1 MERPCFAK
9 GTCLATRSLLL
20 IAREGFGGQ
29 NRRGSGLFQFES
41 TWWWFAT
48 ALALLEL
55 AAVVLMVYLGKLRRR
70 RWVTNSAFAPGGS
83 VLPRNP
89 KLVSSEVERLCSE
102 QSSTEPL
109 IKQMTAEDRVLFE
122 VSVIEALNKR
132 SRESQHRL
140 RSALIKYGYDEQC
153 ARRVMSEDLSD
164 RVRATALL
172 ALLRPQGR
180 DDPGDFESRSNGES
194 SFRAVRASQVTGP
207 QEAD

>member
-1 MERPCFAK
+1 
-9 GTCLATRSLLL
+9 
-20 IAREGFGGQ
+20 
-29 NRRGSGLFQFES
+29 
-41 TWWWFAT
+41 
-48 ALALLEL
+48 
-55 AAVVLMVYLGKLRRR
+55 MVYLGKLRRR

-180 DDPGDFESRSNGES
+180 DDPGDFEPRSNGES
-194 SFRAVRASQVTGP
+194 SFRAVGARQVTGP